1 MTKLSTGQ
9 STQQSQHFGL
19 LMVVLKASSSKGVII
34 MPARRREMWDPEGE
48 PSPCQYNTPWCR
60 KYSAGTVFYYCN
72 EVL

>member
-1 MTKLSTGQ
+1 
-9 STQQSQHFGL
+9 
-19 LMVVLKASSSKGVII
+19 MVVLKASSSKGVII